1 MVGSEG
7 YSGGKL
13 KCVQSLW
20 TIYLKKKKRKKSQLL
35 LEIKWQYKQW
45 VIKTQKCT
53 KIGLEI
59 RTLKQEMTPGN
70 LLCFHSVVQR
80 CLQGRLAHSAAYTH
94 QSANLSS
101 FKSCHEKTL
110 WLHLHRW
117 RVQSCIHDVYT
128 PVFYVYV
135 LMTCT
140 LLCWWRNLSC
150 VTGVYIHVLMVCTLW
165 QVWVCAFGCCFVSA
179 NGLLVDVCQ
188 CCCLL
193 MFVCLPLSRH
203 FPWIWIWTD
212 ITFWDGIIPQA
223 AEINMWRYK
232 NIYL

>member
-1 MVGSEG
+1 
-7 YSGGKL
+7 
-13 KCVQSLW
+13 
-20 TIYLKKKKRKKSQLL
+20 
-35 LEIKWQYKQW
+35 
-45 VIKTQKCT
+45 
-53 KIGLEI
+53 
-59 RTLKQEMTPGN
+59 MTPGN

-117 RVQSCIHDVYT
+117 RVQSCIDDVYT

-232 NIYL
+232 TYIFNMASRSNIIGRFVVVVNRLHFCSCWEINAAFRDPCHLLIKYK